1 MASEQRET
9 MHQPSATCAL
19 RHPFGLSRCAPSYQ
33 PSRSKASLAARHHS
47 QQGISRSKASLRT
60 NASLA
65 ATHHSQ
71 LGCEESK
78 RWLFM
83 WWSKRTACGCPCGR
97 MRPWCALMLMALSSA
112 SDASQHPTRSMSRHA
127 EGCVPSM
134 RRVIR
139 AATLGDHLVSDHLVN
154 DHLMGDQLKR

>member
-1 MASEQRET
+1 MAAGGWHLSSERRCT
-9 MHQPSATCAL
+9 SPVPPVHCGTLLASHVVLLATN
-19 RHPFGLSRCAPSYQ
+19 HP
-33 PSRSKASLAARHHS
+33 AARHLS